1 MKGKLTMKTILFAV
15 MFSGVLLLSGC
26 GKKTVKSDPR
36 VESAMNAPVTC
47 IKCRKKAP
55 RVFFGRVNQ
64 VLVQCPGCKKIF
76 PGKNNT
82 GK

>member
-1 MKGKLTMKTILFAV
+1 

-55 RVFFGRVNQ
+55 RVSFRRVNQ
-64 VLVQCPGCKKIF
+64 VLVQCPGCRKIF
-76 PGKNNT
+76 PVKNNT